1 MRYRWSRLRG
11 FLREIKAPV
20 PTGVG
25 TGALPVPSRYLPVPY
40 LLARVIYFHTYI
52 YLSGT
57 GAGTYW
63 IVHGWTCPRGA
74 VTGARL
80 PPRLCPPVPI
90 EPNVTI
96 GFCARVTGVFW
107 VGFWRNL
114 APVAS
119 NWPNIT
125 R

>member
-40 LLARVIYFHTYI
+40 LLARVIYFHTYM

-63 IVHGWTCPRGA
+63 IVHGWTCPR
-74 VTGARL
+74 VPL
-80 PPRLCPPVPI
+80 PVPDCPPD
-90 EPNVTI
+90 
-96 GFCARVTGVFW
+96 CAHRCRLSQTSQSVF
-107 VGFWRNL
+107 VHG
-114 APVAS
+114 
-119 NWPNIT
+119 
-125 R
+125 